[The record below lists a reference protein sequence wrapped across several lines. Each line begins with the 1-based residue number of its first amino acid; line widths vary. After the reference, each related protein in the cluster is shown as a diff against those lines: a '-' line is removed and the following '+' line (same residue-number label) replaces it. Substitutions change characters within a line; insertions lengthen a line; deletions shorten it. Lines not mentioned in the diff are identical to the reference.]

1 MTLAEVEA
9 CSQCTNR
16 FFWAPNM
23 RLADIFHVQDLH
35 RKAADYDAL
44 LARIEAEAVRLIE
57 AAGLLRQLGQEDG
70 AYVAE
75 DHARRLREL
84 VKEEP

>member
-1 MTLAEVEA
+1 MTLAEGLSLEELV
-9 CSQCTNR
+9 
-16 FFWAPNM
+16 
-23 RLADIFHVQDLH
+23 H
-35 RKAADYDAL
+35 RSNAYRAL